1 MALLSLGGWSWW
13 KTTAVMYLAVRA
25 AVVGSG
31 LGRPVRAARAPGLY
45 AWDEWPTLGWGQGG
59 FGEVWLAQDLT
70 LQRQFAVKILKPG
83 VSVDERLREAQIAS
97 ATRRAIT
104 EKMEEDP
111 AFYRQ
116 FSEMLQETIRAYRE
130 RRLSERE
137 YLNSVSDLAS
147 KVARKD
153 RGREVP
159 DSIRGDDDAQALF
172 GLLEGRLAHQE
183 GATLAPHD
191 GASIALDV
199 TKIIRSHLIVGI
211 WSNEVAQNNLRNAID
226 DYFFDVLRD
235 TMQIELPMEQL
246 DDLEQR
252 IMDLARARS
261 AA

>member
-1 MALLSLGGWSWW
+1 
-13 KTTAVMYLAVRA
+13 
-25 AVVGSG
+25 
-31 LGRPVRAARAPGLY
+31 
-45 AWDEWPTLGWGQGG
+45 
-59 FGEVWLAQDLT
+59 
-70 LQRQFAVKILKPG
+70 
-83 VSVDERLREAQIAS
+83 
-97 ATRRAIT
+97 
-104 EKMEEDP
+104 MEEDP

-153 RGREVP
+153 RGRDVP

-172 GLLEGRLAHQE
+172 GLLEGRLARQE
-183 GATLAPHD
+183 GAALAPDD

-252 IMDLARARS
+252 IMDLARARFAS
-261 AA
+261 